1 MANQA
6 NFLQSLG
13 WAVLNSLWQMALLWV
28 VYQMITGILK
38 HARPAAKS
46 LLASFLL
53 MSGFVWFLYTFFI
66 AYAGAGH
73 REGGLTAAILDT
85 ATSTDV
91 SLWLRQSLP
100 VASVIYLVL
109 LLFPLLRFVRN
120 FRYVQ
125 IIRRYGLSKM
135 NVDWRIFV
143 TKTAALMGIKRKVQ
157 TWVSE
162 LVSSPVTIGFW
173 KPVILVPLAA
183 INQLTP
189 QQLEAVLL
197 HEISHIRRNDY
208 LVNLIINFIQTIL
221 YFNPFVKAFMKI
233 VEREREKSCDEM
245 VLQFQYDSHEY
256 ASALLTLEKTS
267 HIQKPLAIAAAGK
280 KNDLLHRVES
290 ILRIPQ
296 KPVLSFNKVAGLF
309 AGLLCIIAV
318 NTLLISTRPTAAKG
332 NTSVTAFADITSP
345 SNQFTDNYNTDSD
358 VSPANAETDA
368 DKANQLTAKETEV
381 SSIPSGIPS
390 GLEAYVAAAINPAI
404 INASLE
410 MAEQMPALNKQQ
422 ELQVKQAIEASKKII
437 EDVKWKD
444 LEKNIADVFSSK
456 EKDILKS
463 TYEKELNKLDWKL
476 WETKLRQAYN
486 QVDWEKI
493 NEQLSNAVSMV
504 RVDSLHRVYSDAI
517 SKIDQARTEMM
528 DNNISG
534 IPDSDVTLKTLEQK
548 RKDLL
553 YINSL
558 LKGVRTKKIVRL

>member
-53 MSGFVWFLYTFFI
+53 MSGFAWFLYTFFI

-109 LLFPLLRFVRN
+109 LVFPLLRFVRN

-197 HEISHIRRNDY
+197 HEISHIRRSDY

-309 AGLLCIIAV
+309 AGLLCVIAV

-368 DKANQLTAKETEV
+368 DKANQLTAKEIEV
-381 SSIPSGIPS
+381 SSIPS

>member
-6 NFLQSLG
+6 NLLQSLG

-28 VYQMITGILK
+28 VYQLITGIAK

-53 MSGFVWFLYTFFI
+53 ISGFAWFLYTFFI
-66 AYAGAGH
+66 AYAGAGY
-73 REGGLTAAILDT
+73 REGSLTAAILDT

-100 VASVIYLVL
+100 VASVIYLIL
-109 LLFPLLRFVRN
+109 LLFPLLRFIRN

-125 IIRRYGLSKM
+125 IVRRYGLSKM

-143 TKTAALMGIKRKVQ
+143 NKTAALMGIKRKVQ

-197 HEISHIRRNDY
+197 HEISHIRRSDY

-221 YFNPFVKAFMKI
+221 YFNPFVKAFVKI

-290 ILRIPQ
+290 ILRVSQ
-296 KPVLSFNKVAGLF
+296 KPVLSFNKMAGLF

-318 NTLLISTRPTAAKG
+318 NALLIGTRPTAAKG

-345 SNQFTDNYNTDSD
+345 SNQFTDNYNTDAD
-358 VSPANAETDA
+358 VAPATAITNAGTDA
-368 DKANQLTAKETEV
+368 DKAKQLAAKETEA
-381 SSIPSGIPS
+381 SIIS
-390 GLEAYVAAAINPAI
+390 GLETYVAAAINPAI

-410 MAEQMPALNKQQ
+410 MAQQVPALNKQQ
-422 ELQVKQAIEASKKII
+422 ELQVKQAIEASKKVI

-456 EKDILKS
+456 EKDILKY

-486 QVDWEKI
+486 QVDWERI

-504 RVDSLHRVYSDAI
+504 RVDSLHKVYSDAI
-517 SKIDQARTEMM
+517 SKIDRARTEMM
-528 DNNISG
+528 DNNVSG
-534 IPDSDVTLKTLEQK
+534 IPDSDVTLKALEQK

-558 LKGVRTKKIVRL
+558 LKGVRTKKIIRL